1 MPKFNKVLIVEDD
14 VFISELYARAIKKAG
29 YDLELATTGPQGLE
43 LATTGEYDLM
53 LLDIMIP
60 EMTGVDVLE
69 SLRKKKDIVPNMK
82 IVVTTNLEQDEVI
95 RNAVES
101 LADGYII
108 KADITPKLLVKMIH
122 QVEESGE
129 LPKDAPET

>member
-29 YDLELATTGPQGLE
+29 YDLELATTGPQGLK

-69 SLRKKKDIVPNMK
+69 NLRKKKDIVPNMK